1 MTSYGTAD
9 TQIQQTTDKKTLLN
23 NIQTHLDKL
32 ITDMNIIKT
41 RVDQTHRS
49 SVNKITLIR
58 GMVSDVLEQIHLDKL
73 ITDMNIIKTQV
84 VQTHRSSVNKI
95 TLIRGMV
102 SEVLEEIEM
111 EQRNM
116 PMGTALSQEQM
127 EAIEAVEAQEA
138 QEELD
143 SLLSE
148 IGDAMSKA
156 PGRGGI
162 GIHRSRRRRRTT
174 KRRR

>member
-23 NIQTHLDKL
+23 TIQTHLDKL

-41 RVDQTHRS
+41 RVD
-49 SVNKITLIR
+49 
-58 GMVSDVLEQIHLDKL
+58 
-73 ITDMNIIKTQV
+73 
-84 VQTHRSSVNKI
+84 QTHRSSVNKI

-116 PMGTALSQEQM
+116 PMGTALSQEQI

-138 QEELD
+138 QELLA
-143 SLLSE
+143 SLLE
-148 IGDAMSKA
+148 ETGQAIRGP

-162 GIHRSRRRRRTT
+162 GTHRSSRRRRTT